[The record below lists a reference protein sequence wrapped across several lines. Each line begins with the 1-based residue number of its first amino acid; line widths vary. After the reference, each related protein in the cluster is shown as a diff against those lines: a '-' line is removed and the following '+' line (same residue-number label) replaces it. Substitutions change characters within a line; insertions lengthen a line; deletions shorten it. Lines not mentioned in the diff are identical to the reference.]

1 MSFLRRARLWYPSNL
16 RIFPGGN
23 GYDRG
28 NLNMAIPFSSRLSVS
43 ADVMVR
49 QVGDEAVLLDLKTER
64 YLGLDDVSNRIWQV
78 LTAGGTVQA
87 AYDTLLAEF
96 DVDPERL
103 RSDLEEF
110 VQQLLE
116 FGLVE
121 QGAE

>member
-1 MSFLRRARLWYPSNL
+1 
-16 RIFPGGN
+16 
-23 GYDRG
+23 
-28 NLNMAIPFSSRLSVS
+28 MAIPFTSRLSVS

-49 QVGDEAVLLDLKTER
+49 QVGDEAVLLNLKTEQ

-96 DVDPERL
+96 DVDSERL
-103 RSDLEEF
+103 RADLEDF
-110 VQQLLE
+110 VQELLQ

-121 QGAE
+121 RRSE